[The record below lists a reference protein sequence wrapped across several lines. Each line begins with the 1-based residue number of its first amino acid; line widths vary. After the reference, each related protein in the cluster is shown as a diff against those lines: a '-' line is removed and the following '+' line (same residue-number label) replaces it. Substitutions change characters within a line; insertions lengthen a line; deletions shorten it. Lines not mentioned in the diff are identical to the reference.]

1 MPKRTE
7 QNPFDEKSQ
16 SNRKGHNKEQKPKFS
31 LKDFK
36 KLPKEEQIKI
46 AKEQINSEEGFAHP
60 YILDIYNEY
69 IVGDDANGNTEK
81 KVQNNKNEIKD
92 LSQLATFKG
101 DFPESAPVNEKAQ
114 EIEDKQKKNAEARK
128 TATKKAGNLDPEK
141 GEDAMQNALAGVVKK
156 EETIIVTTQKQVDN
170 AIASDE
176 VATTNTTETKQ
187 PTKAEMLAQLQE
199 IQKRQKEKAEQI
211 AILEEENSKLAKKNK
226 VTSQEPKDNSSE
238 KSDQKEEKEIEKIKN
253 TEDASLEDEEELL
266 QPIDLEDDGIVKPI
280 NLEDDESKNSK
291 EIKQK
296 VNNKTLEISKVREL
310 VDIKIGSV
318 SAAEG
323 RELTIQEQA
332 DITREIYLQE
342 LEAFNKAKA
351 EKMGIFKKALIKT
364 ENWWLGIDNDGN
376 KVEQSLTS
384 RAGKVAL
391 ATAITSVGA
400 FMTGDVSRLISRV
413 GYATGIST
421 VINTALTSNKV
432 QEILKRKSKTKTEN
446 TEEEEDKKLIQKI
459 FNKKKT
465 NQGIIS
471 GAAICTTFMLSGG
484 IMAIV
489 TGGGII
495 CRKLINHYIDEKTNK
510 IRNRPKDEILIEN
523 DFDINTFINELNLHE
538 QSEIKFAKFIKN
550 GERIKSLLNTSLSIG
565 IGITSLEVGLHKEIA
580 NETLEVKSVE
590 NHVNNEEGNISEE
603 TTGKS
608 WWGKALDKI
617 KSFSQG
623 DTDQETTKV
632 DQTLL
637 DNQKP
642 ILEDTRAEG
651 DKIDLKKINEKII
664 NTNQTDNSIQEPV
677 QEEKELETEH
687 SQKPETNTEN
697 TTTEETTVE
706 KSNVTEEETK
716 VNNPPEAQDS
726 SKLNKVQIDENK
738 KPIVSEESNNETEE
752 TNTTEQ
758 DKASEVEPIENT
770 EKVTGDKV
778 DIKTIKPESIIDSQ
792 KNVGETYVYR
802 SLIREDNELAE
813 KLAKY
818 QGLNLDKVDDDRY
831 MANYLKKLAIKLGR
845 MDDEGHEIRY
855 NQKAV
860 DNISLKLDVDKDG
873 KLVSYEID
881 KEGIIKDV
889 HHEGD
894 QFEKDLED
902 YEETKLQKTYSKID
916 EAYEKNGG
924 LVKPE
929 KVVPALGDPF
939 SGSYFNGDDNQEY
952 LENQAKNNARITP
965 DSLQEEEIVAPEKI
979 NNTYKLENIANYKDW
994 DKIKD
999 LSLKTFLE
1007 RSQYSDMYGEEGKQL
1022 MVSLKGINE
1031 KVLEFVDNDEEFNKF
1046 ILSNP
1051 DLTVEEATNLYKNIT
1066 EEQSFTDELKEKYG
1080 FYDWK
1085 DRLAENIKLNEKE
1098 IKELK
1103 AFKDVMNGDNEV
1115 KKIFKLNY
1123 GKKIFDNENDF
1134 LNNKEVRAIYSEY
1147 NKNIK
1152 ALDKK
1157 MFDDLTQTIKNNTVN
1172 NYLEKNENILT
1183 DYLTEVREK
1192 LGDLAKPQ
1200 WNLGAGEK
1208 IDEYLKRITA
1218 LAKIK
1223 RINIDP
1229 KLILKQ
1235 EDINKPELDEIEKY
1249 RPSSSFKE
1257 DTGNL
1262 SKIKN
1267 DEFKEYKPNE
1277 EGTSDNEYRSFK
1289 QDAKKGDTEDYSK
1302 YKPYNKK

>member
-1 MPKRTE
+1 MAKRKE
-7 QNPFDEKSQ
+7 QNPFDEQSQ
-16 SNRKGHNKEQKPKFS
+16 SSRKGHNKEQKLKFS
-31 LKDFK
+31 LNDFK
-36 KLPKEEQIKI
+36 KLPKEKQIEI
-46 AKEQINSEEGFAHP
+46 AKKQANSEEGFAHP
-60 YILDIYNEY
+60 YILDIYNES
-69 IVGDDANGNTEK
+69 IVGDIGSTGKSSSYKKAPKPDANGNTEK
-81 KVQNNKNEIKD
+81 TPNNKNEIKD
-92 LSQLATFKG
+92 LNQLATFKG
-101 DFPESAPVNEKAQ
+101 DFPESAPVNKKAQ
-114 EIEDKQKKNAEARK
+114 EIKDKRKKNAEARN
-128 TATKKAGNLDPEK
+128 TAIKKAGNLDPKE
-141 GEDAMQNALAGVVKK
+141 GEDTMQNALAGVVKK
-156 EETIIVTTQKQVDN
+156 EEAIIATTKEQVDN
-170 AIASDE
+170 ARAIDE
-176 VATTNTTETKQ
+176 TPTQENEETINTTETKQ

-199 IQKRQKEKAEQI
+199 IQKQQQQNAEEVAKLKEEKARR
-211 AILEEENSKLAKKNK
+211 
-226 VTSQEPKDNSSE
+226 
-238 KSDQKEEKEIEKIKN
+238 EKEIEKIKN

-432 QEILKRKSKTKTEN
+432 QEILKRFSKTKTEN

-459 FNKKKT
+459 FNKKNT
-465 NQGIIS
+465 IQGIIS
-471 GAAICTTFMLSGG
+471 GAAIGTTFMLSGG

-565 IGITSLEVGLHKEIA
+565 IGITSLEVGLHKEID

-632 DQTLL
+632 DRTLL
-637 DNQKP
+637 DKDQKP
-642 ILEDTRAEG
+642 ILEDTKAEG
-651 DKIDLKKINEKII
+651 DKI
-664 NTNQTDNSIQEPV
+664 
-677 QEEKELETEH
+677 
-687 SQKPETNTEN
+687 
-697 TTTEETTVE
+697 
-706 KSNVTEEETK
+706 
-716 VNNPPEAQDS
+716 
-726 SKLNKVQIDENK
+726 
-738 KPIVSEESNNETEE
+738 
-752 TNTTEQ
+752 
-758 DKASEVEPIENT
+758 
-770 EKVTGDKV
+770 

-792 KNVGETYVYR
+792 KNLGETYVYR
-802 SLIREDNELAE
+802 SLIRSDSELAE

-845 MDDEGHEIRY
+845 MDNEGHEIRY
-855 NQKAV
+855 NQKAIG
-860 DNISLKLDVDKDG
+860 DISLKLDVDKDG
-873 KLVSYEID
+873 KLISYEID
-881 KEGIIKDV
+881 KEGVVKDV

-894 QFEKDLED
+894 SFEKDLED
-902 YEETKLQKTYSKID
+902 YEESKLQKTYSKIN
-916 EAYEKNGG
+916 EAYEKNEG

-929 KVVPALGDPF
+929 RIVSTEDDPF
-939 SGSYFNGDDNQEY
+939 SNSYLNEDDSREYFENQYTSGKVVKPDEIDDDN
-952 LENQAKNNARITP
+952 
-965 DSLQEEEIVAPEKI
+965 IVAPEKI
-979 NNTYKLENIANYKDW
+979 NNTYKLEDIKDSQDWAKLKDSNLKDFFDIGKVNMNEEQIKIAESLRAFYKQALEISNNDEDFQDFVRNNPKLTIGEATALYKDVIENG
-994 DKIKD
+994 DFAD
-999 LSLKTFLE
+999 
-1007 RSQYSDMYGEEGKQL
+1007 D
-1022 MVSLKGINE
+1022 
-1031 KVLEFVDNDEEFNKF
+1031 
-1046 ILSNP
+1046 
-1051 DLTVEEATNLYKNIT
+1051 
-1066 EEQSFTDELKEKYG
+1066 LKEKYH

-1085 DRLAENIKLNEKE
+1085 DSLSRVEVKSETMKEMEKIAKDNFKGKFSQSELKSVNRFYEKNLSLIIKEDRDAWYEYKDQSASDYLKTYKDDHDDFTNFLRDLKKVTGLKPNNGFLGLGHKEQIDEYIMRATMKAKLDGRLDEINLFKKTTIIEENQNDAENYEDYRPYDPSKNTENSLKPSKVENIKTEVKNETEDYNEYKPYDPSKNTENSLKPSKAENIKT
-1098 IKELK
+1098 
-1103 AFKDVMNGDNEV
+1103 EV
-1115 KKIFKLNY
+1115 K
-1123 GKKIFDNENDF
+1123 NETED
-1134 LNNKEVRAIYSEY
+1134 Y
-1147 NKNIK
+1147 N
-1152 ALDKK
+1152 
-1157 MFDDLTQTIKNNTVN
+1157 
-1172 NYLEKNENILT
+1172 
-1183 DYLTEVREK
+1183 
-1192 LGDLAKPQ
+1192 
-1200 WNLGAGEK
+1200 
-1208 IDEYLKRITA
+1208 
-1218 LAKIK
+1218 
-1223 RINIDP
+1223 
-1229 KLILKQ
+1229 
-1235 EDINKPELDEIEKY
+1235 
-1249 RPSSSFKE
+1249 
-1257 DTGNL
+1257 
-1262 SKIKN
+1262 
-1267 DEFKEYKPNE
+1267 EYKPYDPSKNK
-1277 EGTSDNEYRSFK
+1277 GGDDLYR
-1289 QDAKKGDTEDYSK
+1289 Q
-1302 YKPYNKK
+1302 N

>member
-1 MPKRTE
+1 M
-7 QNPFDEKSQ
+7 
-16 SNRKGHNKEQKPKFS
+16 
-31 LKDFK
+31 
-36 KLPKEEQIKI
+36 
-46 AKEQINSEEGFAHP
+46 
-60 YILDIYNEY
+60 
-69 IVGDDANGNTEK
+69 
-81 KVQNNKNEIKD
+81 
-92 LSQLATFKG
+92 
-101 DFPESAPVNEKAQ
+101 
-114 EIEDKQKKNAEARK
+114 
-128 TATKKAGNLDPEK
+128 
-141 GEDAMQNALAGVVKK
+141 
-156 EETIIVTTQKQVDN
+156 
-170 AIASDE
+170 
-176 VATTNTTETKQ
+176 
-187 PTKAEMLAQLQE
+187 
-199 IQKRQKEKAEQI
+199 
-211 AILEEENSKLAKKNK
+211 
-226 VTSQEPKDNSSE
+226 
-238 KSDQKEEKEIEKIKN
+238 
-253 TEDASLEDEEELL
+253 
-266 QPIDLEDDGIVKPI
+266 
-280 NLEDDESKNSK
+280 
-291 EIKQK
+291 
-296 VNNKTLEISKVREL
+296 REL

-391 ATAITSVGA
+391 ATAITSVGV

-432 QEILKRKSKTKTEN
+432 QEILKRFSKTKTEN

-459 FNKKKT
+459 FNKKNT
-465 NQGIIS
+465 IQGIIS
-471 GAAICTTFMLSGG
+471 GAAIGTTFMLSGG

-565 IGITSLEVGLHKEIA
+565 IGITSLEVGLHKEID

-590 NHVNNEEGNISEE
+590 NHVNNEEGNIS
-603 TTGKS
+603 
-608 WWGKALDKI
+608 
-617 KSFSQG
+617 G
-623 DTDQETTKV
+623 DADQEATKV
-632 DQTLL
+632 DRTLL
-637 DNQKP
+637 DKDQKP
-642 ILEDTRAEG
+642 ILEDTKAEG
-651 DKIDLKKINEKII
+651 DKI
-664 NTNQTDNSIQEPV
+664 
-677 QEEKELETEH
+677 
-687 SQKPETNTEN
+687 
-697 TTTEETTVE
+697 
-706 KSNVTEEETK
+706 
-716 VNNPPEAQDS
+716 
-726 SKLNKVQIDENK
+726 
-738 KPIVSEESNNETEE
+738 
-752 TNTTEQ
+752 
-758 DKASEVEPIENT
+758 
-770 EKVTGDKV
+770 

-792 KNVGETYVYR
+792 KNLGETYVYR
-802 SLIREDNELAE
+802 SLIRSDSELAE

-855 NQKAV
+855 NEKAIN
-860 DNISLKLDVDKDG
+860 NISLKLDVDKDG
-873 KLVSYEID
+873 KLISYEID
-881 KEGIIKDV
+881 KEGVVKDV

-894 QFEKDLED
+894 SFEKDLED
-902 YEETKLQKTYSKID
+902 YEESKLQKTYSKIN
-916 EAYEKNGG
+916 EAYEKNEG

-929 KVVPALGDPF
+929 RIVSTEDDLFSNSYLNEDDSREYFENQYSSGKVVKPDEID
-939 SGSYFNGDDNQEY
+939 DDN
-952 LENQAKNNARITP
+952 
-965 DSLQEEEIVAPEKI
+965 IVAPEKI
-979 NNTYKLENIANYKDW
+979 NNTYKLEDITKYKDW
-994 DKIKD
+994 DKVKD

-1022 MVSLKGINE
+1022 MINLKEINV
-1031 KVLEFVDNDEEFNKF
+1031 KVLEFIDNDEEFNKF
-1046 ILSNP
+1046 ILNNP
-1051 DLTVEEATNLYKNIT
+1051 NLTVEEATNLYKDIT
-1066 EEQSFTDELKEKYG
+1066 EAQGFTDELKEKYG

-1085 DRLAENIKLNEKE
+1085 DSLSENIKLNEKE

-1103 AFKDVMNGDNEV
+1103 DFKNVMKGDNEV

-1134 LNNKEVRAIYSEY
+1134 LNNKEVRAIYYEY

-1152 ALDKK
+1152 ALDEK
-1157 MFDDLTQTIKNNTVN
+1157 MFGDLTQTIKNNTVN
-1172 NYLEKNENILT
+1172 SYLEKNENILT

-1200 WNLGAGEK
+1200 WNWGAGEK

-1229 KLILKQ
+1229 KFILKQ
-1235 EDINKPELDEIEKY
+1235 EDINNPELDEIEKY
-1249 RPSSSFKE
+1249 HPSSSFKE

-1267 DEFKEYKPNE
+1267 NELNEYKPNK
-1277 EGTSDNEYRSFK
+1277 EGTSENEYKSFK

-1302 YKPYNKK
+1302 YKPYDKNNNKN

>member
-1 MPKRTE
+1 MARTIKE
-7 QNPFDEKSQ
+7 QKPFYGRLKDNK
-16 SNRKGHNKEQKPKFS
+16 KGHNDKEQKPKFS
-31 LKDFK
+31 LKNFK
-36 KLPKEEQIKI
+36 ELPKEEQIKI
-46 AKEQINSEEGFAHP
+46 AKEQVNSEEGFAHP

-69 IVGDDANGNTEK
+69 IAGDIGSTGKSSSYKKAPKPDANGNTEK
-81 KVQNNKNEIKD
+81 TPNNQNEIKD

-101 DFPESAPVNEKAQ
+101 DFPESAPVNEKA
-114 EIEDKQKKNAEARK
+114 EKIEGEQKKNAEARK
-128 TATKKAGNLDPEK
+128 TATKKARNLDPEK

-187 PTKAEMLAQLQE
+187 PTKVEMLAQLQE

-211 AILEEENSKLAKKNK
+211 AILEEENSKLAQKNK

-432 QEILKRKSKTKTEN
+432 QEILKRFSKTKTEN

-459 FNKKKT
+459 FNKKNT
-465 NQGIIS
+465 IQGIIS
-471 GAAICTTFMLSGG
+471 GAAIGTTFMLSGG

-565 IGITSLEVGLHKEIA
+565 IGITSLEVGLHKEID

-590 NHVNNEEGNISEE
+590 NHVNNEEGNIS
-603 TTGKS
+603 
-608 WWGKALDKI
+608 
-617 KSFSQG
+617 G
-623 DTDQETTKV
+623 DADQEATKV
-632 DQTLL
+632 DRTLL
-637 DNQKP
+637 DKDQKP
-642 ILEDTRAEG
+642 ILEDTKAEG
-651 DKIDLKKINEKII
+651 DKI
-664 NTNQTDNSIQEPV
+664 
-677 QEEKELETEH
+677 
-687 SQKPETNTEN
+687 
-697 TTTEETTVE
+697 
-706 KSNVTEEETK
+706 
-716 VNNPPEAQDS
+716 
-726 SKLNKVQIDENK
+726 
-738 KPIVSEESNNETEE
+738 
-752 TNTTEQ
+752 
-758 DKASEVEPIENT
+758 
-770 EKVTGDKV
+770 

-792 KNVGETYVYR
+792 KNLGETYVYR
-802 SLIREDNELAE
+802 SLIRSDSELAE

-855 NQKAV
+855 NEKAIN
-860 DNISLKLDVDKDG
+860 NISLKLDVDKDG
-873 KLVSYEID
+873 KLISYEID
-881 KEGIIKDV
+881 KEGVVKDV

-894 QFEKDLED
+894 SFEKDLED
-902 YEETKLQKTYSKID
+902 YEESKLQKTYSKIN
-916 EAYEKNGG
+916 EAYEKNEG

-929 KVVPALGDPF
+929 RIVSTEDDLFSNSYLNEDDSREYFENQYSSGKVVKPDEID
-939 SGSYFNGDDNQEY
+939 DDN
-952 LENQAKNNARITP
+952 
-965 DSLQEEEIVAPEKI
+965 IVAPEKI
-979 NNTYKLENIANYKDW
+979 NNTYKLEDITKYKDW
-994 DKIKD
+994 DKVKD

-1022 MVSLKGINE
+1022 MINLKEINV
-1031 KVLEFVDNDEEFNKF
+1031 KVLEFIDNDEEFNKF
-1046 ILSNP
+1046 ILNNP
-1051 DLTVEEATNLYKNIT
+1051 NLTVEEATNLYKDIT
-1066 EEQSFTDELKEKYG
+1066 EAQGFTDELKEKYG

-1085 DRLAENIKLNEKE
+1085 DSLSENIKLNEKE

-1103 AFKDVMNGDNEV
+1103 DFKNVMKGDNEV

-1134 LNNKEVRAIYSEY
+1134 LNNKEVRAIYYEY

-1152 ALDKK
+1152 ALDEK
-1157 MFDDLTQTIKNNTVN
+1157 MFGDLTQTIKNNTVN
-1172 NYLEKNENILT
+1172 SYLEKNENILT

-1200 WNLGAGEK
+1200 WNWGAGEK

-1229 KLILKQ
+1229 KFILKQ
-1235 EDINKPELDEIEKY
+1235 EDINNPELDEIEKY
-1249 RPSSSFKE
+1249 HPSSSFKE

-1267 DEFKEYKPNE
+1267 NELNEYKPNK
-1277 EGTSDNEYRSFK
+1277 EGTSENEYKSFK

-1302 YKPYNKK
+1302 YKPYDKNNNKN

>member
-1 MPKRTE
+1 MSRTIKEQKPFYGRPKD
-7 QNPFDEKSQ
+7 NI
-16 SNRKGHNKEQKPKFS
+16 KGHNEEKKPKFS
-31 LKDFK
+31 LRDFK
-36 KLPKEEQIKI
+36 KLPKEEQIEI
-46 AKEQINSEEGFAHP
+46 AKKQANSEEGFAHP
-60 YILDIYNEY
+60 YILDIYNES
-69 IVGDDANGNTEK
+69 IVGDIGSTGKSSSYKKAPKPDANGNTEK
-81 KVQNNKNEIKD
+81 TPNNKNEIKD
-92 LSQLATFKG
+92 LDQLATFKG

-114 EIEDKQKKNAEARK
+114 KIKDKQKKNAEARK
-128 TATKKAGNLDPEK
+128 TAIKKAGNLDPKK
-141 GEDAMQNALAGVVKK
+141 GEDTMQNALAGVVKK
-156 EETIIVTTQKQVDN
+156 EEAIIATTKEQVDN
-170 AIASDE
+170 AIAIDE
-176 VATTNTTETKQ
+176 TPTQENEETINTTETKQ

-199 IQKRQKEKAEQI
+199 IQKQQQQNAEEV
-211 AILEEENSKLAKKNK
+211 AKL
-226 VTSQEPKDNSSE
+226 
-238 KSDQKEEKEIEKIKN
+238 KEEKARREKEIKKLNN
-253 TEDASLEDEEELL
+253 TENASLEDQEELIK
-266 QPIDLEDDGIVKPI
+266 PINLEEDGIVKPI

-432 QEILKRKSKTKTEN
+432 QEILKRFSKTKTEN

-459 FNKKKT
+459 FNKKNT
-465 NQGIIS
+465 IQGIIS
-471 GAAICTTFMLSGG
+471 GAAIGTTFMLSGG

-538 QSEIKFAKFIKN
+538 QSERKFAKFIKN

-565 IGITSLEVGLHKEIA
+565 IGITSLGVGLHKEID

-590 NHVNNEEGNISEE
+590 NHVNNEEGNIS
-603 TTGKS
+603 
-608 WWGKALDKI
+608 
-617 KSFSQG
+617 G
-623 DTDQETTKV
+623 DADQEATKV
-632 DQTLL
+632 DRTLL
-637 DNQKP
+637 DKDQKP
-642 ILEDTRAEG
+642 ILEDTKAEG
-651 DKIDLKKINEKII
+651 DKI
-664 NTNQTDNSIQEPV
+664 
-677 QEEKELETEH
+677 
-687 SQKPETNTEN
+687 
-697 TTTEETTVE
+697 
-706 KSNVTEEETK
+706 
-716 VNNPPEAQDS
+716 
-726 SKLNKVQIDENK
+726 
-738 KPIVSEESNNETEE
+738 
-752 TNTTEQ
+752 
-758 DKASEVEPIENT
+758 
-770 EKVTGDKV
+770 

-792 KNVGETYVYR
+792 KNLGETYVYR
-802 SLIREDNELAE
+802 SLIRSDSELAE

-855 NQKAV
+855 NEKAIN
-860 DNISLKLDVDKDG
+860 NISLKLDVDKDG
-873 KLVSYEID
+873 KLISYEID
-881 KEGIIKDV
+881 KEGVVKDV

-894 QFEKDLED
+894 SFEKDLED
-902 YEETKLQKTYSKID
+902 YEESKLQKTYSKIN
-916 EAYEKNGG
+916 EAYEKNEG

-929 KVVPALGDPF
+929 RIVSTEDDLFSNSYLNEDDSREYFENQYSSGKVVKPDEID
-939 SGSYFNGDDNQEY
+939 DDN
-952 LENQAKNNARITP
+952 
-965 DSLQEEEIVAPEKI
+965 IVAPEKI
-979 NNTYKLENIANYKDW
+979 NNTYKLEDITKYKDW
-994 DKIKD
+994 DKVKD

-1022 MVSLKGINE
+1022 MINLKEINV
-1031 KVLEFVDNDEEFNKF
+1031 KVLEFIDNDEEFNKF
-1046 ILSNP
+1046 ILNNP
-1051 DLTVEEATNLYKNIT
+1051 NLTVEEATNLYKDIT
-1066 EEQSFTDELKEKYG
+1066 EAQGFTDELKEKYG

-1085 DRLAENIKLNEKE
+1085 DSLSENIKLNEKE

-1103 AFKDVMNGDNEV
+1103 DFKNVMKGDNEV

-1134 LNNKEVRAIYSEY
+1134 LNNKEVRAIYYEY

-1152 ALDKK
+1152 ALDEK
-1157 MFDDLTQTIKNNTVN
+1157 MFGDLTQTIKNNTVN
-1172 NYLEKNENILT
+1172 SYLEKNENILT

-1200 WNLGAGEK
+1200 WNWGAGEK

-1229 KLILKQ
+1229 KFILKQ
-1235 EDINKPELDEIEKY
+1235 EDINNPELDEIEKY
-1249 RPSSSFKE
+1249 HPSSSFKE

-1267 DEFKEYKPNE
+1267 NELNEYKPNK
-1277 EGTSDNEYRSFK
+1277 EGTSENEYKSFK

-1302 YKPYNKK
+1302 YKPYDKNNNKN

>member
-1 MPKRTE
+1 MSRTIKEQKPFYGRPKD
-7 QNPFDEKSQ
+7 NI
-16 SNRKGHNKEQKPKFS
+16 KGHNEEKKPKFS
-31 LKDFK
+31 LRDFK
-36 KLPKEEQIKI
+36 KLPKEEQIEI
-46 AKEQINSEEGFAHP
+46 AKKQANSEEGFAHP
-60 YILDIYNEY
+60 YILDIYNES
-69 IVGDDANGNTEK
+69 IVGDIGSTGKSSSYKKAPKPDANGNTEK
-81 KVQNNKNEIKD
+81 TPNNKNEIKD
-92 LSQLATFKG
+92 LDQLATFKG

-114 EIEDKQKKNAEARK
+114 KIKDKQKKNAEARK
-128 TATKKAGNLDPEK
+128 TAIKKAGNLDPKK
-141 GEDAMQNALAGVVKK
+141 GEDTMQNALAGVVKK
-156 EETIIVTTQKQVDN
+156 EEAIIATTKEQVDN
-170 AIASDE
+170 AIAIDE
-176 VATTNTTETKQ
+176 TPTQENEETINTTETKQ

-199 IQKRQKEKAEQI
+199 IQKQQQQNAEEVAKLKEEKARR
-211 AILEEENSKLAKKNK
+211 
-226 VTSQEPKDNSSE
+226 
-238 KSDQKEEKEIEKIKN
+238 EKEIEKIKN

-432 QEILKRKSKTKTEN
+432 QEILKRFSKTKTEN

-459 FNKKKT
+459 FNKKNT
-465 NQGIIS
+465 IQGIIS
-471 GAAICTTFMLSGG
+471 GAAIGTTFMLSGG

-565 IGITSLEVGLHKEIA
+565 IGITSLEVGLHKEID

-590 NHVNNEEGNISEE
+590 NHVNNEEGNIS
-603 TTGKS
+603 
-608 WWGKALDKI
+608 
-617 KSFSQG
+617 G
-623 DTDQETTKV
+623 DADQEATKV
-632 DQTLL
+632 DRTLL
-637 DNQKP
+637 DKDQKP
-642 ILEDTRAEG
+642 ILEDTKAEG
-651 DKIDLKKINEKII
+651 DKI
-664 NTNQTDNSIQEPV
+664 
-677 QEEKELETEH
+677 
-687 SQKPETNTEN
+687 
-697 TTTEETTVE
+697 
-706 KSNVTEEETK
+706 
-716 VNNPPEAQDS
+716 
-726 SKLNKVQIDENK
+726 
-738 KPIVSEESNNETEE
+738 
-752 TNTTEQ
+752 
-758 DKASEVEPIENT
+758 
-770 EKVTGDKV
+770 

-792 KNVGETYVYR
+792 KNLGETYVYR
-802 SLIREDNELAE
+802 SLIRSDSELAE

-855 NQKAV
+855 NEKAIN
-860 DNISLKLDVDKDG
+860 NISLKLDVDKDG
-873 KLVSYEID
+873 KLISYEID
-881 KEGIIKDV
+881 KEGVVKDV

-894 QFEKDLED
+894 SFEKDLED
-902 YEETKLQKTYSKID
+902 YEESKLQKTYSKIN
-916 EAYEKNGG
+916 EAYEKNEG

-929 KVVPALGDPF
+929 RIVSTEDDLFSNSYLNEDDSREYFENQYSSGKVVKPDEID
-939 SGSYFNGDDNQEY
+939 DDN
-952 LENQAKNNARITP
+952 
-965 DSLQEEEIVAPEKI
+965 IVAPEKI
-979 NNTYKLENIANYKDW
+979 NNTYKLEDITKYKDW
-994 DKIKD
+994 DKVKD

-1022 MVSLKGINE
+1022 MINLKEINV
-1031 KVLEFVDNDEEFNKF
+1031 KVLEFIDNDEEFNKF
-1046 ILSNP
+1046 ILNNP
-1051 DLTVEEATNLYKNIT
+1051 NLTVEEATNLYKDIT
-1066 EEQSFTDELKEKYG
+1066 EAQGFTDELKEKYG

-1085 DRLAENIKLNEKE
+1085 DSLSENIKLNEKE

-1103 AFKDVMNGDNEV
+1103 DFKNVMKGDNEV

-1134 LNNKEVRAIYSEY
+1134 LNNKEVRAIYYEY

-1152 ALDKK
+1152 ALDEK
-1157 MFDDLTQTIKNNTVN
+1157 MFGDLTQTIKNNTVN
-1172 NYLEKNENILT
+1172 SYLEKNENILT

-1200 WNLGAGEK
+1200 WNWGAGEK

-1229 KLILKQ
+1229 KFILKQ
-1235 EDINKPELDEIEKY
+1235 EDINNPELDEIEKY
-1249 RPSSSFKE
+1249 HPSSSFKE

-1267 DEFKEYKPNE
+1267 NELNEYKPNK
-1277 EGTSDNEYRSFK
+1277 EGTSENEYKSFK

-1302 YKPYNKK
+1302 YKPYDKNNNKN

>member
-1 MPKRTE
+1 MSRTIKEQKPFYGRPKD
-7 QNPFDEKSQ
+7 NI
-16 SNRKGHNKEQKPKFS
+16 KGHNEEKKPKFS
-31 LKDFK
+31 LRDFK
-36 KLPKEEQIKI
+36 KLPKEEQIEI
-46 AKEQINSEEGFAHP
+46 AKKQANSEEGFAHP
-60 YILDIYNEY
+60 YILDIYNES
-69 IVGDDANGNTEK
+69 IVGDIGSTGKSSSYKKAPKPDANGNTEK
-81 KVQNNKNEIKD
+81 TPNNKNEIKD
-92 LSQLATFKG
+92 LDQLATFKG

-114 EIEDKQKKNAEARK
+114 KIKDKQKKNAEARK
-128 TATKKAGNLDPEK
+128 TAIKKAGNLDPKK
-141 GEDAMQNALAGVVKK
+141 GEDTMQNALAGVVKK
-156 EETIIVTTQKQVDN
+156 EEAIIATTKEQVDN
-170 AIASDE
+170 AIAIDE
-176 VATTNTTETKQ
+176 TPTQENEETTNTTETKQ
-187 PTKAEMLAQLQE
+187 PTKVEMLAQLQE

-211 AILEEENSKLAKKNK
+211 AILEEENSKLAQKNK

-432 QEILKRKSKTKTEN
+432 QEILKRFSKTKTEN

-459 FNKKKT
+459 FNKKNT
-465 NQGIIS
+465 IQGIIS
-471 GAAICTTFMLSGG
+471 GAAIGTTFMLSGG

-565 IGITSLEVGLHKEIA
+565 IGITSLEVGLHKEID

-590 NHVNNEEGNISEE
+590 NHVNNEEGNIS
-603 TTGKS
+603 
-608 WWGKALDKI
+608 
-617 KSFSQG
+617 G
-623 DTDQETTKV
+623 DADQEATKV
-632 DQTLL
+632 DRTLL
-637 DNQKP
+637 DKDQKP
-642 ILEDTRAEG
+642 ILEDTKAEG
-651 DKIDLKKINEKII
+651 DKI
-664 NTNQTDNSIQEPV
+664 
-677 QEEKELETEH
+677 
-687 SQKPETNTEN
+687 
-697 TTTEETTVE
+697 
-706 KSNVTEEETK
+706 
-716 VNNPPEAQDS
+716 
-726 SKLNKVQIDENK
+726 
-738 KPIVSEESNNETEE
+738 
-752 TNTTEQ
+752 
-758 DKASEVEPIENT
+758 
-770 EKVTGDKV
+770 

-792 KNVGETYVYR
+792 KNLGETYVYR
-802 SLIREDNELAE
+802 SLIRSDSELAE

-855 NQKAV
+855 NEKAIN
-860 DNISLKLDVDKDG
+860 NISLKLDVDKDG
-873 KLVSYEID
+873 KLISYEID
-881 KEGIIKDV
+881 KEGVVKDV

-894 QFEKDLED
+894 SFEKDLED
-902 YEETKLQKTYSKID
+902 YEESKLQKTYSKIN
-916 EAYEKNGG
+916 EAYEKNEG

-929 KVVPALGDPF
+929 RIVSTEDDLFSNSYLNEDDSREYFENQYSSGKVVKPDEID
-939 SGSYFNGDDNQEY
+939 DDN
-952 LENQAKNNARITP
+952 
-965 DSLQEEEIVAPEKI
+965 IVAPEKI
-979 NNTYKLENIANYKDW
+979 NNTYKLEDITKYKDW
-994 DKIKD
+994 DKVKD

-1022 MVSLKGINE
+1022 MINLKEINV
-1031 KVLEFVDNDEEFNKF
+1031 KVLEFIDNDEEFNKF
-1046 ILSNP
+1046 ILNNP
-1051 DLTVEEATNLYKNIT
+1051 NLTVEEATNLYKDIT
-1066 EEQSFTDELKEKYG
+1066 EAQGFTDELKEKYG

-1085 DRLAENIKLNEKE
+1085 DSLSENIKLNEKE

-1103 AFKDVMNGDNEV
+1103 DFKNVMKGDNEV

-1134 LNNKEVRAIYSEY
+1134 LNNKEVRAIYYEY

-1152 ALDKK
+1152 ALDEK
-1157 MFDDLTQTIKNNTVN
+1157 MFGDLTQTIKNNTVN
-1172 NYLEKNENILT
+1172 SYLEKNENILT

-1200 WNLGAGEK
+1200 WNWGAGEK

-1229 KLILKQ
+1229 KFILKQ
-1235 EDINKPELDEIEKY
+1235 EDINNPELDEIEKY
-1249 RPSSSFKE
+1249 HPSSSFKE

-1267 DEFKEYKPNE
+1267 NELNEYKPNK
-1277 EGTSDNEYRSFK
+1277 EGTSENEYKSFK

-1302 YKPYNKK
+1302 YKPYDKNNNKN

>member
-1 MPKRTE
+1 MSRTIKEQKPFYGRPKD
-7 QNPFDEKSQ
+7 NI
-16 SNRKGHNKEQKPKFS
+16 KGHNEEKKPKFS
-31 LKDFK
+31 LRDFK
-36 KLPKEEQIKI
+36 KWPKEEQIEI
-46 AKEQINSEEGFAHP
+46 AKKQANSEEGFEHP
-60 YILDIYNEY
+60 YILDIYNES
-69 IVGDDANGNTEK
+69 IVGDIGSTGKSSSYKKAPKPDANGNTEK
-81 KVQNNKNEIKD
+81 TPNNKNEIKD
-92 LSQLATFKG
+92 LDQLATFKG

-114 EIEDKQKKNAEARK
+114 KIKDKQKKNAEARK
-128 TATKKAGNLDPEK
+128 TAIKKAGNLDPKK
-141 GEDAMQNALAGVVKK
+141 GEDTMQNALAGVVKK
-156 EETIIVTTQKQVDN
+156 EEAIIATTKEQVDN
-170 AIASDE
+170 AIAIDE
-176 VATTNTTETKQ
+176 TPTQENEETINTTETKQ
-187 PTKAEMLAQLQE
+187 PTKVEMLAQLQE

-211 AILEEENSKLAKKNK
+211 AILEEENSKLAQKNK

-432 QEILKRKSKTKTEN
+432 QEILKRFSKTKTEN

-459 FNKKKT
+459 FNKKNT
-465 NQGIIS
+465 IQGIIS
-471 GAAICTTFMLSGG
+471 GAAIGTTFMLSGG

-565 IGITSLEVGLHKEIA
+565 IGITSLEVGLHKEID

-590 NHVNNEEGNISEE
+590 NHVNNEEGNIS
-603 TTGKS
+603 
-608 WWGKALDKI
+608 
-617 KSFSQG
+617 G
-623 DTDQETTKV
+623 DADQEATKV
-632 DQTLL
+632 DRTLL
-637 DNQKP
+637 DKDQKP
-642 ILEDTRAEG
+642 ILEDTKAEG
-651 DKIDLKKINEKII
+651 DKI
-664 NTNQTDNSIQEPV
+664 
-677 QEEKELETEH
+677 
-687 SQKPETNTEN
+687 
-697 TTTEETTVE
+697 
-706 KSNVTEEETK
+706 
-716 VNNPPEAQDS
+716 
-726 SKLNKVQIDENK
+726 
-738 KPIVSEESNNETEE
+738 
-752 TNTTEQ
+752 
-758 DKASEVEPIENT
+758 
-770 EKVTGDKV
+770 

-792 KNVGETYVYR
+792 KNLGETYVYR
-802 SLIREDNELAE
+802 SLIRSDSELAE

-855 NQKAV
+855 NEKAIN
-860 DNISLKLDVDKDG
+860 NISLKLDVDKDG
-873 KLVSYEID
+873 KLISYEID
-881 KEGIIKDV
+881 KEGVVKDV

-894 QFEKDLED
+894 SFEKDLED
-902 YEETKLQKTYSKID
+902 YEESKLQKTYSKIN
-916 EAYEKNGG
+916 EAYEKNEG

-929 KVVPALGDPF
+929 RIVSTEDDLFSNSYLNEDDSREYFENQYSSGKVVKPDEID
-939 SGSYFNGDDNQEY
+939 DDN
-952 LENQAKNNARITP
+952 
-965 DSLQEEEIVAPEKI
+965 IVAPEKI
-979 NNTYKLENIANYKDW
+979 NNTYKLEDITKYKDW
-994 DKIKD
+994 DKVKD

-1022 MVSLKGINE
+1022 MINLKEINV
-1031 KVLEFVDNDEEFNKF
+1031 KVLEFIDNDEEFNKF
-1046 ILSNP
+1046 ILNNP
-1051 DLTVEEATNLYKNIT
+1051 NLTVEEATNLYKDIT
-1066 EEQSFTDELKEKYG
+1066 EAQGFTDELKEKYG

-1085 DRLAENIKLNEKE
+1085 DSLSENIKLNEKE

-1103 AFKDVMNGDNEV
+1103 DFKNVMKGDNEV

-1134 LNNKEVRAIYSEY
+1134 LNNKEVRAIYYEY

-1152 ALDKK
+1152 ALDEK
-1157 MFDDLTQTIKNNTVN
+1157 MFGDLTQTIKNNTVN
-1172 NYLEKNENILT
+1172 SYLEKNENILT

-1200 WNLGAGEK
+1200 WNWGAGEK

-1229 KLILKQ
+1229 KFILKQ
-1235 EDINKPELDEIEKY
+1235 EDINNPELDEIEKY
-1249 RPSSSFKE
+1249 HPSSSFKE

-1267 DEFKEYKPNE
+1267 NELNEYKPNK
-1277 EGTSDNEYRSFK
+1277 EGTSENEYKSFK

-1302 YKPYNKK
+1302 YKPYDKNNNKN